1 MSKNRITYRPMKRDE
16 TDLALF
22 KECFEKNG
30 TERYTAEIQWQYF
43 NNPVGKLYVDYAVS
57 QTDDDNGSQLAG
69 IYASSPV
76 VFKCGTHRVTAVQ
89 SMDTLIDEDFRGMG
103 LFTSMAQSV
112 FDRCAD
118 DKIGFIYGFPNDNS
132 AHGFFNR
139 LGWTSLDPLPMMIKP
154 LQIDYFLQ
162 RLNAPEFL
170 RKLVPKKALLL
181 SKKPELASNVEIRV
195 LLKFDEQ
202 YDNLWSRF
210 SADIPVTINR
220 TSAYMNWRFSK
231 PKTTYK
237 TLGLYVDGVLQ
248 AMVTYCLENKH
259 GGKIG
264 YIMELI
270 HAPEYSDQ
278 ASDLLRNVLNELA
291 ASKCDAVLAWNFA
304 HSPNHQAYRQN
315 GFFTIPERIRPIHL
329 HIGVRRF
336 AAPDEIA
343 LGNRRNWY
351 ISYCDSDTV

>member
-1 MSKNRITYRPMKRDE
+1 MSEKKITYRPMKRE
-16 TDLALF
+16 KADLELF
-22 KECFEKNG
+22 KACFEKNG
-30 TERYTAEIQWQYF
+30 TERDIAEIQWPYF
-43 NNPVGKLYVDYAVS
+43 DNPVGELYVDIAVS
-57 QTDDDNGSQLAG
+57 GDGNETRLAG

-76 VFKCGTHRVTAVQ
+76 VFKCGEHRVTAVQ
-89 SMDTLIDEDFRGMG
+89 SMDTLTDEDFRGVG
-103 LFTSMAQSV
+103 LFRSMAQSV
-112 FDRCAD
+112 FDRCQSAGV
-118 DKIGFIYGFPNDNS
+118 GFIYGFPNDNS

-139 LGWTSLDPLPMMIKP
+139 LGWTSLDPMPMMMKP
-154 LQIDYFLQ
+154 LKIDYFLQ
-162 RLNAPEFL
+162 RLNVPDSI
-170 RKLVPKKALLL
+170 RKLVPKNALLL
-181 SKKPELASNVEIRV
+181 PKKYELASNVEIRV
-195 LLKFDEQ
+195 ILNFDDQ

-210 SADIPVTINR
+210 SAEIPVTIDR
-220 TSAYMNWRFSK
+220 TSTYMNWRFNK

-248 AMVTYCLENKH
+248 VMVTYCLEYKH

-270 HAPEYSDQ
+270 HDREYSEQ
-278 ASDLLRNVLNELA
+278 ASDLLRRVLNELA

-304 HSPNHQAYRQN
+304 HSPNHQAYRRN